1 MSTRPQDLETNFRQE
16 HRNMLAHCKS
26 LLELNG
32 GCVALDAERHNKLV
46 VALRTAIEKGDGS
59 LDKDASSHDDCLDAF
74 RVSLQFCP

>member
-1 MSTRPQDLETNFRQE
+1 M
-16 HRNMLAHCKS
+16 
-26 LLELNG
+26 
-32 GCVALDAERHNKLV
+32 ALDAERHNKLV